1 MSETAY
7 SHRIV
12 LSTPALEPAGE
23 AVAALTEA
31 GLDAAQ
37 IRVFHQQL
45 PGGIGADEA
54 PDHFT
59 ELVSPWHW
67 SRKGA
72 IYGLVLGLL
81 LWALGFHWLWL
92 PGVTAIGAVWGW
104 FARFYLD
111 LFRGDFTQKL
121 MELGVPKDDAPFW
134 QTHIT
139 DGGTVLVVTL
149 EATQV
154 PLAVEALE
162 NAGFPDRRIY
172 LP

>member
-1 MSETAY
+1 MSETPY

-12 LSTPALEPAGE
+12 LSCPELETAGE
-23 AVAALTEA
+23 AVGALTEA
-31 GLDAAQ
+31 GVDGAQ
-37 IRVFHQQL
+37 IRVFHHQL
-45 PGGIGADEA
+45 PGGVGADEA
-54 PDHFT
+54 PDHFV
-59 ELVSPWHW
+59 ELVSPWRW
-67 SRKGA
+67 ARKVA
-72 IYGLVLGLL
+72 LYGLPLGLL
-81 LWALGFHWLWL
+81 LWAFGLHWLWL
-92 PGVTAIGAVWGW
+92 PGVVAIGAVWGW

-111 LFRGDFTQKL
+111 LFQGDFTDKL
-121 MELGVPKDDAPFW
+121 MELGVPKDDAPWW

-162 NAGFPDRRIY
+162 EAGFPDRRIY